1 MNLENINAIVASQL
15 MRLCQSSIEK
25 ANKGKALPA
34 AGKKIIEDLF
44 KDKSIHHNF
53 LILTQMRHDAKSRK
67 EAGITKADRS
77 KAEIMDNFFEEAMNL
92 YEKGIHDIVASQLI
106 KFHKSLEKK
115 TNAGRHLSEQKKKK
129 IEAEFKNKS
138 IEDNLK
144 KLTELRDGWVDVIK
158 KRNAIELNPY
168 YAEITDDFFN
178 KPIEVCTEVLREITH
193 IKRLEETDRR
203 LVYNIY
209 LCDKFLKEQ
218 KEFKKEAKEYDEK
231 IKKLYED
238 TKESNEK
245 KKEIRSQQK
254 EFDEKIKESD
264 EKIQESHEKIQ
275 ESHEKMKESDEKIK
289 EIRSQQKESDE
300 KLREIRSQR
309 KEYGEK
315 IKESDEK
322 IKEIRIQQKESD
334 DKIGGLESK
343 QKELDEKI
351 KESDEKIGEFESK
364 QKEFDERLRKIDEKL
379 KEFENQ
385 QKELDMQLKEISEML
400 KELESK
406 QEELDK
412 RHKEF
417 DRKLQELCKECH
429 IESKNVGENND
440 LKGEYNDFSDKHNQV
455 HDEYNHLTGNF
466 NDEWLQKPIEVT
478 C

>member
-264 EKIQESHEKIQ
+264 EKIQESHEK
-275 ESHEKMKESDEKIK
+275 MKESDEKIK